1 MHCCYSVTCSGLVNC
16 HYDIKPRIWYLSQ
29 YVVDEEEG
37 LNFAPNM
44 NLQSVLALWKE
55 VEYYRQYQQ
64 QLRDYLGNEKAN
76 EVLEEA
82 VYLISIGTNDFLENY
97 YTRPGRSSQ
106 FSVEEYQNFLTQIAK
121 DFVTNLY
128 NLGARKISLGGLPP
142 MGCLPL
148 ERTTNI
154 WLGRQCI
161 EEYNQVAKQF
171 NGKLTDLVGELNGKL
186 KGLQL
191 VFSNPYEILLEMIQ
205 KPSYFG
211 KISIPKSHVK
221 YHEKCEPI

>member
-1 MHCCYSVTCSGLVNC
+1 M
-16 HYDIKPRIWYLSQ
+16 D
-29 YVVDEEEG
+29 
-37 LNFAPNM
+37 
-44 NLQSVLALWKE
+44 LQSVLPLWKE

-64 QLRDYLGNEKAN
+64 QLREYLGNEKAN

-82 VYLISIGTNDFLENY
+82 VYLISIGTNDFLNNY

-106 FSVEEYQNFLTQIAK
+106 FSVEDYQNFLIQIGK

-128 NLGARKISLGGLPP
+128 SLGARKISLGGLPP

-154 WLGRQCI
+154 LFGRQCI
-161 EEYNQVAKQF
+161 EEYNQVAKEF
-171 NGKLTDLVGELNGKL
+171 NWKLTDLAGKLNRELN
-186 KGLQL
+186 GLQL

-211 KISIPKSHVK
+211 KISIRKSAVT
-221 YHEKCEPI
+221 